1 MITVGLLLP
10 AGALAAIQPVS
21 IAVGG
26 GQLAVVFLVLMRA
39 TGLIISA
46 PILGHRATPSIVKA
60 GLAAVLAFGLAGHA
74 TVAPGAMPVLFA
86 APIELLIGL
95 ALGTIASLG
104 FHAIELG
111 GRLLSLQMGLSL
123 GAVFNPSQGGGEGST
138 PLDPFFSLLAGLLF
152 LALNLHLAL
161 IGVLA
166 HSFEVLPIGGGWP
179 ASLFQ
184 LVGNLTALALELGT
198 RLVMP
203 LALVLLLA
211 ELTIALLARAIPT
224 INVFFLG
231 LPIKILA
238 GVAILVAALPNL
250 VAGATSIF
258 RVLLASAS
266 SGTVR

>member
-1 MITVGLLLP
+1 MDGATLLP
-10 AGALAAIQPVS
+10 MAALGAVQPAT
-21 IAVGG
+21 IDIGG
-26 GQLAVVFLVLMRA
+26 GQLAAVFLVLMRT
-39 TGLIISA
+39 TGLIVSA
-46 PILGHRATPSIVKA
+46 PIFGHRSTPILVKA
-60 GLAAVLAFGLAGHA
+60 GLSAVLAFALVGHA
-74 TVAPGAMPVLFA
+74 AMAPGAMPILFA

-123 GAVFNPSQGGGEGST
+123 GAVFNPTQHEQST
-138 PLDPFFSLLAGLLF
+138 PLDPFFSLLAALLF
-152 LALNLHLAL
+152 LALNLHVAL

-184 LVGNLTALALELGT
+184 LVGNLTALTLELGT

-211 ELTIALLARAIPT
+211 ELAVALLARAIPQ

-231 LPIKILA
+231 LPLKILA
-238 GVAILVAALPNL
+238 GVAVLIAALPNL
-250 VAGATSIF
+250 IAGSTAIF
-258 RVLLASAS
+258 RTLLASAS
-266 SGTVR
+266 AGAIR